1 VIKNLADLKIVL
13 RNKFIGDFR
22 NMNENG
28 GLNIFPSQFV
38 YYTKVQNHSQLKE
51 RYLSKILEDLEQNK
65 FLYESSKTWKCDVVS
80 SFFGNKTKNLKMF
93 GDDFCDAVVWE
104 PLKLLKEELHQ
115 TIPMYDFPK
124 KFMLSEIWYNAY
136 EKDYFQ
142 EYHKHGQSNF
152 SGIYLI
158 DLHETNKTVFMQDDL
173 PSIITDKYFLYNT
186 EHIKEGNVIIFP
198 SNLQHCVNSCENNRV
213 TVSFNIKIVQ

>member
-1 VIKNLADLKIVL
+1 MLDL
-13 RNKFIGDFR
+13 
-22 NMNENG
+22 
-28 GLNIFPSQFV
+28 FPAQFV
-38 YYTKVQNHSQLKE
+38 YYTKVENYLQLNKK
-51 RYLSKILEDLEQNK
+51 YLQIIQEDLKKNK
-65 FLYESSKTWKCDVVS
+65 FLYESSKTWNCDVLS
-80 SFFGNKTKNLKMF
+80 SFFGNKKNNMAMF
-93 GDDFCDAVVWE
+93 GDDFCDEVVWK
-104 PLKLLKEELHQ
+104 PLGLLKEELHQ
-115 TIPMYDFPK
+115 TIPMYKFPK
-124 KFMLSEIWYNAY
+124 KFKMTEIWYNSY

-198 SNLQHCVNSCENNRV
+198 SNLSHCVNLCENYRV